1 METGL
6 EAALSFVIEI
16 DRMKSILR
24 RSLTFDGS
32 HYENDAEHSWHLAMM
47 AIAFERY
54 AARPVNMERVL
65 KMTLVHDLVEIDAV
79 IRLLMTRR
87 QILTKKNVS
96 AGQRTGFLR

>member
-24 RSLTFDGS
+24 RSLTFGGS

-47 AIAFERY
+47 AIAY
-54 AARPVNMERVL
+54 
-65 KMTLVHDLVEIDAV
+65 
-79 IRLLMTRR
+79 
-87 QILTKKNVS
+87 
-96 AGQRTGFLR
+96 